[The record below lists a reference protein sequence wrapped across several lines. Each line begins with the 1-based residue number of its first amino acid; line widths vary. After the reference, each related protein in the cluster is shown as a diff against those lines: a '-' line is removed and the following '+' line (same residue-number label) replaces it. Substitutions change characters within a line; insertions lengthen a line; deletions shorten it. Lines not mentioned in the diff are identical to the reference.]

1 MNLGILLAAAAAL
14 GTGLLSAWGLLAV
27 GDVALRFR
35 RFRYANPAEAFLR
48 RDDEQAEAFTEEDLY
63 GLRGIPWGL
72 WRIAGA
78 VVGTALAY
86 LLLAERNPIFAVLGL
101 AGAFAP
107 RLLRAFLVRRR
118 QVDVDRQVRDFIF
131 LLRPALS
138 VLGGLRPALE
148 EVAERLEPG
157 VVRERLRYHLER
169 AFSVDPASVVQDL
182 AGGIRSGELENLLL
196 GITAAQKG
204 GMGYGEAVI
213 RAAEEASERIREEAR
228 IAIEETPVRMII
240 PMLLLLV
247 PPFLVLALYPLL
259 ARLLA
264 LLSAPAGSAGGLW

>member
-1 MNLGILLAAAAAL
+1 M
-14 GTGLLSAWGLLAV
+14 SAWGLLAV

-48 RDDEQAEAFTEEDLY
+48 RDDNQAEAFTEDDLY
-63 GLRGIPWGL
+63 GLRGVPWTL

-78 VVGTALAY
+78 VVGTTLAY
-86 LLLAERNPIFAVLGL
+86 LLLAERNPLFAALGL

-107 RLLRAFLVRRR
+107 HLLRAYLVRRR

-148 EVAERLEPG
+148 EVAARLEPS
-157 VVRERLRYHLER
+157 VVRERLCYHLER

-182 AGGIRSGELENLLL
+182 AQDIRSEELENLLL

-264 LLSAPAGSAGGLW
+264 LLNAPAGSAGGLW

>member
-1 MNLGILLAAAAAL
+1 MNWGILLGAITAIGA
-14 GTGLLSAWGLLAV
+14 GSISAWGLLV
-27 GDVALRFR
+27 IGDVAGRFR
-35 RFRYANPAEAFLR
+35 RFRYINPAQAFLS
-48 RDDEQAEAFTEEDLY
+48 RDGERTDEFTAEDLY
-63 GLRGIPWGL
+63 GLRGVPWTL

-78 VVGTALAY
+78 VIGTTLAY
-86 LLLAERNPIFAVLGL
+86 LLLAERNPLFAALGL

-107 RLLRAFLVRRR
+107 RLLRAYLVRRR

-138 VLGGLRPALE
+138 ALGGLRPALE
-148 EVAERLEPG
+148 EVAARLEPG
-157 VVRERLRYHLER
+157 VVRGRLHYHLER

-182 AGGIRSGELENLLL
+182 ARDIRSEELENLLL

-213 RAAEEASERIREEAR
+213 RAAEEASEHVREEAR

-264 LLSAPAGSAGGLW
+264 LLSAPTGSAGSLW